1 MSLNKNTNDMIK
13 FLKRTSRGNRV
24 FYEVRLD
31 FALLPELLGL
41 FYKQIGFG
49 ENIIA
54 KPKELGKI
62 NFAVLTK
69 YFVYKQ
75 VPDKN
80 GVDTAIV
87 GKVDLKL
94 LQVLIDREQE
104 RLGREIN
111 YTVISQEDFEI
122 LKSRRD
128 KFINQLL
135 SDTCVFL
142 LGEETAFRS

>member
-1 MSLNKNTNDMIK
+1 
-13 FLKRTSRGNRV
+13 
-24 FYEVRLD
+24 
-31 FALLPELLGL
+31 
-41 FYKQIGFG
+41 
-49 ENIIA
+49 
-54 KPKELGKI
+54 
-62 NFAVLTK
+62 
-69 YFVYKQ
+69 
-75 VPDKN
+75 
-80 GVDTAIV
+80 
-87 GKVDLKL
+87 
-94 LQVLIDREQE
+94 LIDREQE